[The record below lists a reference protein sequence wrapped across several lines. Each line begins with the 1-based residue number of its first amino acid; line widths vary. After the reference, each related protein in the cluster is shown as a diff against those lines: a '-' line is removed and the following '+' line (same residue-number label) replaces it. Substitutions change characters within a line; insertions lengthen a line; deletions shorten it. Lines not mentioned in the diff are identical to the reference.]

1 MSLDILGLVEE
12 TPWLDTHEHLPEE
25 SARLSAPLG
34 DSPFHPCDDWAYLLW
49 HYAMDDLVSAGL
61 SPDEQ
66 RRFTSPHVGPVDKW
80 DAIET
85 AYERTRHTAYLRAA
99 RDSIRV
105 LFDLELSRDSV
116 AEIDRRMGELR
127 RPGFYRE
134 VLGRAGVSACQ
145 VNSLEATFC
154 ESADPDILQQDI
166 GLTDFVLPTPE
177 RRAEWEAWTGRRI
190 ESLDDL
196 VATMTDTFTRFG
208 QQAVAV
214 KLGIA
219 YARPLAVSGRP
230 AAVGRSTVRAWLE
243 GGDVPLA
250 DARAIEDT
258 LVGTGLALA
267 TDLGLPVKV
276 HTGLHVGTGSM
287 PLRSVR
293 DNVADVTELASRY
306 GTDFVLMHI
315 GYPYEGEVIAAAK
328 HFPNVAADLCWAWII
343 DPVASRAFVKR
354 FLVAAPASKLL
365 CFGGDYV
372 PVENIVG
379 HARLAR
385 VELARALGELRD
397 EGYLDD
403 RAVAELVPQL
413 MHGNA
418 ERLFHLERA
427 AALVGEGG

>member
-1 MSLDILGLVEE
+1 MSLDIRGLVGA
-12 TPWLDTHEHLPEE
+12 TAWLDTHEHLPEE
-25 SARLSAPLG
+25 ATRLAPPIAG
-34 DSPFHPCDDWAYLLW
+34 SGMHPCEGWAYLLW
-49 HYAMDDLVSAGL
+49 HYALDDLVSAGL
-61 SPDEQ
+61 SNEERQVFVSPDA
-66 RRFTSPHVGPVDKW
+66 GPLEKW
-80 DAIET
+80 DAIAP

-99 RDSIRV
+99 RDSIRL
-105 LFDLELSRDSV
+105 LFDLELSRQTV
-116 AEIDRRMGELR
+116 EEVDRRQADLR

-134 VLGRAGVSACQ
+134 VLARAGVSACQ
-145 VNSLEATFC
+145 VNSLEATFA

-166 GLTDFVLPTPE
+166 GLTDFVRPTPE
-177 RRAEWEAWTGRRI
+177 RRAEWEALTGRTV

-196 VATMTDTFTRFG
+196 IATLTEVVTQVRDR
-208 QQAVAV
+208 AVAM

-219 YARPLAVSGRP
+219 YARPLAVATRP
-230 AAVGRSTVRAWLE
+230 PRVAGLTFSAWLA
-243 GGDVPLA
+243 GGDVPVA
-250 DARAIEDT
+250 DARAIEDA
-258 LVGTGLALA
+258 VMAAGLALA
-267 TDLGLPVKV
+267 TDLRLPVKV

-293 DNVADVTELASRY
+293 DNVADVTDLARRY

-328 HFPNVAADLCWAWII
+328 HFPNVVADLCWAWII
-343 DPVASRAFVKR
+343 DPVAARSFVKR

-365 CFGGDYV
+365 CFGGDYI

-379 HARLAR
+379 HAHLAR
-385 VELARALGELRD
+385 LELARALGELRD

-418 ERLFHLERA
+418 ERVFRLDRA
-427 AALVGEGG
+427 TALVGVGG